1 MALVLV
7 HDAEGVDNIPGCAD
21 QSLFDAA
28 SGHWHAAVDT
38 WLLAHHDFLILP
50 EDYFA
55 YACCVAVAAVA
66 AEGEHMK
73 SAVPGEPSVQAR
85 EDDALAAA

>member
-7 HDAEGVDNIPGCAD
+7 HDAEGVDNIPGCAG

-55 YACCVAVAAVA
+55 YACCVAA
-66 AEGEHMK
+66 AEEVHMK

-85 EDDALAAA
+85 EDGALAAA